1 MRRRPRPVGPPLAA
15 GNSPRVPAVGLHS
28 PWSDPGASSART
40 RARRWPLGPAAV
52 KSPKPRAIRSAIKMH
67 PNAQLALVPA
77 RCTSTRRSAHQ
88 LSASGAQGGAGD
100 AIGPGWLIGSGRGH
114 PLSPPGAR
122 ILPCSAPP
130 PADFL
135 FWVIVWYFPAKKTV
149 HSDGHRRAR
158 SQSSVPCRAPN
169 RSPLRMRLT
178 TGVEAACA
186 KRRACGRAAR
196 HRAGR

>member
-1 MRRRPRPVGPPLAA
+1 MLIALAGVARNTAATRRFVARQQPSPPGVGGQGRQSGPRSRAAAA
-15 GNSPRVPAVGLHS
+15 GPHMRCPCLSVDAFIFTSNDNQRWIISM
-28 PWSDPGASSART
+28 SS
-40 RARRWPLGPAAV
+40 
-52 KSPKPRAIRSAIKMH
+52 
-67 PNAQLALVPA
+67 
-77 RCTSTRRSAHQ
+77 
-88 LSASGAQGGAGD
+88 

-178 TGVEAACA
+178 TGVDAACA
-186 KRRACGRAAR
+186 KRRAFGRAAR